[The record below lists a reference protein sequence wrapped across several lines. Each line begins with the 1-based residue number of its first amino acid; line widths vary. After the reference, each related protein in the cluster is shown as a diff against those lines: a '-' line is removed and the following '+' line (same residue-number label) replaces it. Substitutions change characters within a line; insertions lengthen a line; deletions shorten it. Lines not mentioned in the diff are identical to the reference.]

1 MSPSK
6 VYTSLLDTLFD
17 MRDKVTVLI
26 SGVNSGSMPFG
37 LINAL
42 KECKAKELTLVYSV
56 DAGGQGEAYTAI
68 DSLVDL
74 GMVSRVISPMPFIVG
89 EDSVVRKAWESG
101 DIEIDIQP
109 MGILSERLRSGG
121 AGLGGVF
128 LPTSLGTR
136 FEESKEKRVIEG
148 QEYVLEHPLKADF
161 ALIKAQKSDTLGN
174 LTYRGFGRNWG
185 PVMAMASSVCI
196 AEVDE
201 ICELGALDP
210 EKVITQGIFVNRIV
224 QAES

>member
-1 MSPSK
+1 MNSSK

-17 MRDKVTVLI
+17 IRDKVTILI
-26 SGVNSGSMPFG
+26 SGVNSGSMPLG
-37 LINAL
+37 LIKAL
-42 KECKAKELTLVYSV
+42 KGCNAKELTLVYSADV
-56 DAGGQGEAYTAI
+56 VGQGEAYRAL
-68 DSLVDL
+68 DSLVEL
-74 GMVSRVISPMPFIVG
+74 GMVSRVISPMPFVVG
-89 EDSVVRKAWESG
+89 EESVVRKAWESG

-136 FEESKEKRVIEG
+136 FEQSREKRFIG
-148 QEYVLEHPLKADF
+148 GKEYVFEPPLNADF

-201 ICELGALDP
+201 ICELGELDP